1 MPNKPY
7 AYPLNVRPSSL
18 VFLKTYNFE
27 FYKIIVTFMDQKGR
41 SLEIESKVNLTI
53 LQWCLCTIW

>member
-7 AYPLNVRPSSL
+7 AYPLNVQPSSL
-18 VFLKTYNFE
+18 VFLETYNFE
-27 FYKIIVTFMDQKGR
+27 FYKIIVIFMDQKGR

-53 LQWCLCTIW
+53 VQ